1 MWIASH
7 GLHVACT
14 GNLYYQSCLTRLLSW
29 MAHQL
34 AELDCCSNHDHHQNQ
49 RKETTTPTMFV
60 CCVARRV
67 TRRTPTGSDIEETQG
82 VRGSPVGVHNTP
94 MMNILLL
101 YSTIARAVG
110 TSLSTDGTRVCDFAN
125 PQIFSFFIISFET
138 KLLELLL
145 I

>member
-34 AELDCCSNHDHHQNQ
+34 AELNCCSNHDHHQNQ

-101 YSTIARAVG
+101 YSTIARAVCQRMVHACVI
-110 TSLSTDGTRVCDFAN
+110 SPTRR
-125 PQIFSFFIISFET
+125 FSHFIISFET